1 MEDFIIKK
9 CEKCG
14 NLVKV
19 IGSLKCEMLS
29 CCNDEMTTVKENSED
44 ASFEKHV
51 PSYEIKNDKLEVTVN
66 HVMDKDHFIEWIC
79 FKTENREE
87 FVYLKDEAKATF
99 PYQKGTLYAY
109 CNKHGLWSKE
119 VQ

>member
-1 MEDFIIKK
+1 
-9 CEKCG
+9 
-14 NLVKV
+14 
-19 IGSLKCEMLS
+19 
-29 CCNDEMTTVKENSED
+29 
-44 ASFEKHV
+44 
-51 PSYEIKNDKLEVTVN
+51 
-66 HVMDKDHFIEWIC
+66 MDKDHFIEWIC